1 MLRLPAVRQ
10 SVLLLILLPIRLPVL
25 LPQMKS
31 RSGVGIHSRG
41 IRFKIQR
48 GALVWV
54 RLSRGTSVNIGRV
67 PIVLDTL

>member
-31 RSGVGIHSRG
+31 RSGVGIRSRG

-48 GALVWV
+48 RALVWV